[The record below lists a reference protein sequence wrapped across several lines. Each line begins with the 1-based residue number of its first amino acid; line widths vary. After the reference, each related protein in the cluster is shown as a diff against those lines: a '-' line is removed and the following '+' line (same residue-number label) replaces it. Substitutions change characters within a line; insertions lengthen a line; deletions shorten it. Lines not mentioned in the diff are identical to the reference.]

1 MMNKNNVINIIILLP
16 VIWLFSGF
24 MLIHG
29 GDKIIIPVILTSI
42 IFSLFFHKL
51 SNIKENYKNP
61 YIILLALSSLVF
73 SVLYETIGF
82 GSGEL
87 RSYIAVALY
96 LLVIPKD
103 ILTIKKIEWLLFI
116 AACSSCAMLTYNRYD
131 LDIVRGV
138 NTFNAIPYSITL
150 SVYAVAALYLSLF
163 KKSKLSI
170 ITYIL
175 LFIGIFI
182 TETRGAIFSLI
193 ITSTTMCVLAAKI
206 NKRLHIRHALVALLV
221 TSVVLASSFEVIKDR
236 VDKTIVELQRL
247 SEGDIDMNSSIAL
260 RFQFW
265 QAATKLYTKSPV
277 YGLGDSHAHEL
288 QLLHKSGLVS
298 DLVAEY
304 SPAHYHNQ
312 YLDKLVKSGVLGL
325 ILLLAVQ
332 LVPCVI
338 SYKKRG
344 KDRLLIYMITL
355 LITLACL
362 TDTPMSQ
369 PFTLLPIL
377 LLTYLLLNCNEQSVN
392 YDTEMKPR

>member
-1 MMNKNNVINIIILLP
+1 MNKKNAINIITLLP

-29 GDKIIIPVILTSI
+29 GDKIIVPVILISI
-42 IFSLFFHKL
+42 IFCLFCYKL

-73 SVLYETIGF
+73 LVLYETIGF

-87 RSYIAVALY
+87 RSYIAVTLY

-103 ILTIKKIEWLLFI
+103 VLTVKKLEWLLFI
-116 AACSSCAMLTYNRYD
+116 AACSSCAMLTYNRYE
-131 LDIVRGV
+131 LDILRGV

-163 KKSKLSI
+163 KKSKVSI

-182 TETRGAIFSLI
+182 TETRGAIFSLV
-193 ITSTTMCVLAAKI
+193 ITSAIMCALAAKI
-206 NKRLHIRHALVALLV
+206 NKRLHIRHALVALLAI
-221 TSVVLASSFEVIKDR
+221 SVVLVSSFEVIKDR
-236 VDKTIVELQRL
+236 VDMTVVELQRL
-247 SEGDIDMNSSIAL
+247 SEGDIDMTSSIAL

-265 QAATKLYTKSPV
+265 QAATKLYTKSPI
-277 YGLGDSHAHEL
+277 YGLGDSHTHEL
-288 QLLHKSGLVS
+288 QVLHQSGLVS

-312 YLDKLVKSGVLGL
+312 YIDKSVKSGVLGL

-332 LVPCVI
+332 LIPCVI
-338 SYKKRG
+338 SYKRRA
-344 KDRLLIYMITL
+344 KDRLLIYMLTI
-355 LITLACL
+355 LITLAGL

-369 PFTLLPIL
+369 PFSLLPIL
-377 LLTYLLLNCNEQSVN
+377 LLIYLLLNCNKESVN
-392 YDTEMKPR
+392 DDTEMKPH